1 MGGGRW
7 FAWVGLRLAAFTA
20 MYIIIII
27 VVLVAGK
34 MRLWMGSG

>member
-1 MGGGRW
+1 MGC
-7 FAWVGLRLAAFTA
+7 VGCSALGCFFTA

-34 MRLWMGSG
+34 MRLWIGSG